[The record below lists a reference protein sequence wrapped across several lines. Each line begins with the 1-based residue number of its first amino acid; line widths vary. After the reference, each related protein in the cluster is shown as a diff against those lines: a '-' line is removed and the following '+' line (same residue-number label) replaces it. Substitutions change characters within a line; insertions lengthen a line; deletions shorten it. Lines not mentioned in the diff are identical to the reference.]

1 MAANWRVATAALRR
15 HLRSPPPTIRES
27 TGALSAANQRRSY
40 TTALAD
46 DDDDPR
52 GKWLTLPPFSPT
64 IDAAAVGKELSFGD
78 GDSIVKGST
87 DGSTTALRWIL
98 RCRPDLPRNLVQKLF
113 RLRQVRVKIVFFDD
127 FEVTGDKR
135 FVNVIQV
142 RRQVVVPMSCELQRS
157 QLKRV
162 AAKESLN
169 VGDRIYLPLSVGNDA
184 PPPAKKERFR
194 CSEEERKFVCSL
206 VLYKDP
212 AIIVLNKPHGMAVQ
226 GGTGVKTSIDELAAT
241 CLTFDKSESPRL
253 VHRLDRD
260 CSGLLVL
267 GRTQTAAT
275 LLHSIFREKTSGAS
289 AYGVKKNIKSLKRKY
304 LALVIGCPR
313 RQRGQISAP
322 LRKVSLHTVLAIR
335 MFHPS
340 KFCPLW
346 FDLRDDLSVHIAF
359 AVLVES
365 NSKLKTY
372 VECVVVDDGKS
383 DRITVNDNGELVSTQ
398 HAITEYRVVESSPH
412 GYTWLELRPLTGRKH
427 QLRVHCAEV
436 LGTPILGD
444 YKYGWQAHKTR
455 EPFVSSENTPT
466 KPSPSPFGLDMEG
479 GDVSSKQPHLHLH
492 SKQIDLPNI
501 CQLLEKLEVSPD
513 SDISDLDG
521 LKFDAPLPT
530 HMQLSFNL
538 LKSRVESSDN
548 C

>member
-1 MAANWRVATAALRR
+1 MAKWRLATATLRR
-15 HLRSPPPTIRES
+15 HLRSPSPTISSVFRDP
-27 TGALSAANQRRSY
+27 TGALSAANQRRRY
-40 TTALAD
+40 NTPE
-46 DDDDPR
+46 DPR

-64 IDAAAVGKELSFGD
+64 VDAAAIGKELSSD
-78 GDSIVKGST
+78 RDSAKGST
-87 DGSTTALRWIL
+87 DGSTTAIRWIL

-113 RLRQVRVKIVFFDD
+113 RLRQVRREMSLSCD
-127 FEVTGDKR
+127 GD
-135 FVNVIQV
+135 
-142 RRQVVVPMSCELQRS
+142 ELQRS

-162 AAKESLN
+162 SAKEPLN
-169 VGDRIYLPLSVGNDA
+169 LGDRIYLPISVDNDA
-184 PPPAKKERFR
+184 PPQPAKKESFR

-212 AIIVLNKPHGMAVQ
+212 AIIVLNKPHGLAVQ
-226 GGTGVKTSIDELAAT
+226 GGTGIKTSIDELAAT

-275 LLHSIFREKTSGAS
+275 VLHSLFREKTSGAS

-304 LALVIGCPR
+304 LALVIGFPR

-322 LRKVSLHTVLAIR
+322 LRK
-335 MFHPS
+335 
-340 KFCPLW
+340 
-346 FDLRDDLSVHIAF
+346 
-359 AVLVES
+359 
-365 NSKLKTY
+365 
-372 VECVVVDDGKS
+372 VVVDDGKS

-398 HAITEYRVVESSPH
+398 HAITEYRVIESSPH

-444 YKYGWQAHKTR
+444 YKYGWQAHKAR
-455 EPFVSSENTPT
+455 EPFVSSGNSNTPT
-466 KPSPSPFGLDMEG
+466 KPSLSLFGLDLDG

-501 CQLLEKLEVSPD
+501 SQLLEKLQVSSD
-513 SDISDLDG
+513 SDISDLGG
-521 LKFDAPLPT
+521 LKFDAPLPA

-538 LKSRVESSDN
+538 LKSRVETCDIAKPELVSLTDSN

>member
-1 MAANWRVATAALRR
+1 MAKWRLATATLRR
-15 HLRSPPPTIRES
+15 HLQSQSPSISSLKDTTKS
-27 TGALSAANQRRSY
+27 FSAAAAQQCRSY
-40 TTALAD
+40 SPAQTDNA
-46 DDDDPR
+46 R

-64 IDAAAVGKELSFGD
+64 VDGTAVGKELASE
-78 GDSIVKGST
+78 GDSITGST
-87 DGSTTALRWIL
+87 DSSTTTALRWIL
-98 RCRPDLPRNLVQKLF
+98 RCRPDLPRTLVQKLF
-113 RLRQVRVKIVFFDD
+113 RLRQVRREMSVSCDGD
-127 FEVTGDKR
+127 EV
-135 FVNVIQV
+135 
-142 RRQVVVPMSCELQRS
+142 QRS

-169 VGDRIYLPLSVGNDA
+169 VGDRIYLPLSVDNDA
-184 PPPAKKERFR
+184 PPPPAKKESFR

-212 AIIVLNKPHGMAVQ
+212 SIIVLNKPHGMAVQ
-226 GGTGVKTSIDELAAT
+226 GGTGIKTSIDELAAT

-267 GRTQTAAT
+267 ARTQTAAT
-275 LLHSIFREKTSGAS
+275 VLHSIFREKTSGAS

-304 LALVIGCPR
+304 MALVIGCPR

-322 LRKVSLHTVLAIR
+322 LRK
-335 MFHPS
+335 
-340 KFCPLW
+340 
-346 FDLRDDLSVHIAF
+346 
-359 AVLVES
+359 
-365 NSKLKTY
+365 
-372 VECVVVDDGKS
+372 VVVDDGKS

-398 HAITEYRVVESSPH
+398 HAITEYRVIESSPH

-436 LGTPILGD
+436 LGTPIVGD
-444 YKYGWQAHKTR
+444 YKYGWQAHKSR
-455 EPFVSSENTPT
+455 EPLVTSENTPT
-466 KPSPSPFGLDMEG
+466 KPQSSPFGLDLDG

-501 CQLLEKLEVSPD
+501 SQLLEKMQVSSD
-513 SDISDLDG
+513 SDISDIDS

-538 LKSRVESSDN
+538 LKSKVETCDKN
-548 C
+548 

>member
-1 MAANWRVATAALRR
+1 MANWRVATATLRR
-15 HLRSPPPTIRES
+15 HLRSPSPTIFAAFREY
-27 TGALSAANQRRSY
+27 TGALSAANHRRSY
-40 TTALAD
+40 TTGLAD
-46 DDDDPR
+46 DGDDPR

-64 IDAAAVGKELSFGD
+64 IDAASVGKELSFED
-78 GDSIVKGST
+78 GESIVKGST

-113 RLRQVRVKIVFFDD
+113 RLRQVRR
-127 FEVTGDKR
+127 EVPVSCDGD
-135 FVNVIQV
+135 
-142 RRQVVVPMSCELQRS
+142 ELQRS

-162 AAKESLN
+162 AAKESVN

-289 AYGVKKNIKSLKRKY
+289 AYGVKKNIKTLKRKY
-304 LALVIGCPR
+304 MALVIGCPR

-322 LRKVSLHTVLAIR
+322 LRK
-335 MFHPS
+335 
-340 KFCPLW
+340 
-346 FDLRDDLSVHIAF
+346 
-359 AVLVES
+359 
-365 NSKLKTY
+365 
-372 VECVVVDDGKS
+372 VVVDDGKS

-466 KPSPSPFGLDMEG
+466 KPSLSPFGLDMEG

-501 CQLLEKLEVSPD
+501 CDLLEKLHVSSD
-513 SDISDLDG
+513 SDISDIDS

-538 LKSRVESSDN
+538 LKSRVESCDN

>member
-1 MAANWRVATAALRR
+1 MAKWRLATATLRR
-15 HLRSPPPTIRES
+15 HLRSPSPTISSVFRDPS
-27 TGALSAANQRRSY
+27 GALSAANQRRSY
-40 TTALAD
+40 GTPLADD

-64 IDAAAVGKELSFGD
+64 IDAAAVGKELFSD
-78 GDSIVKGST
+78 GDSVKASS

-98 RCRPDLPRNLVQKLF
+98 RCRPDLPRTLVQKLF
-113 RLRQVRVKIVFFDD
+113 RLRQVRREMSLSCD
-127 FEVTGDKR
+127 GD
-135 FVNVIQV
+135 
-142 RRQVVVPMSCELQRS
+142 ELQRS

-169 VGDRIYLPLSVGNDA
+169 LGDRIYLPLSVNNDA
-184 PPPAKKERFR
+184 PPPAKKESFC

-212 AIIVLNKPHGMAVQ
+212 AIIVLNKPHGLAVQ
-226 GGTGVKTSIDELAAT
+226 GGTGIKISIDELAAT
-241 CLTFDKSESPRL
+241 CLTFGKSESPRL

-275 LLHSIFREKTSGAS
+275 VLHSIFREKTSGAS
-289 AYGVKKNIKSLKRKY
+289 AYSVKKNIKSLKRKY

-322 LRKVSLHTVLAIR
+322 LRKV
-335 MFHPS
+335 
-340 KFCPLW
+340 
-346 FDLRDDLSVHIAF
+346 
-359 AVLVES
+359 
-365 NSKLKTY
+365 
-372 VECVVVDDGKS
+372 VVDDGKS

-398 HAITEYRVVESSPH
+398 HAITEYRVIESSPH

-444 YKYGWQAHKTR
+444 YKYGWQAHKSR
-455 EPFVSSENTPT
+455 EPFVSSGNTPT
-466 KPSPSPFGLDMEG
+466 KPSLSPFGLDLDG

-501 CQLLEKLEVSPD
+501 SQLLEQLEVSSD
-513 SDISDLDG
+513 SDSSEHDC
-521 LKFDAPLPT
+521 LKFDAPLPA

-538 LKSRVESSDN
+538 LKSRVESCDN
-548 C
+548 S

>member
-1 MAANWRVATAALRR
+1 MANWRVATATLRR
-15 HLRSPPPTIRES
+15 HLRSPPPTIFTAFREP
-27 TGALSAANQRRSY
+27 TGSLSLANHRRSY
-40 TTALAD
+40 TTATLAD
-46 DDDDPR
+46 DDENDPR

-64 IDAAAVGKELSFGD
+64 IDAAAVGKELSFE
-78 GDSIVKGST
+78 VKGST
-87 DGSTTALRWIL
+87 DGGSTTALRWIL

-113 RLRQVRVKIVFFDD
+113 RLRQVRREIVP
-127 FEVTGDKR
+127 GD
-135 FVNVIQV
+135 
-142 RRQVVVPMSCELQRS
+142 ELQRS

-289 AYGVKKNIKSLKRKY
+289 AYGVKKNIKSLRRKY

-322 LRKVSLHTVLAIR
+322 LRK
-335 MFHPS
+335 
-340 KFCPLW
+340 
-346 FDLRDDLSVHIAF
+346 
-359 AVLVES
+359 
-365 NSKLKTY
+365 
-372 VECVVVDDGKS
+372 VVVDDGKS

-466 KPSPSPFGLDMEG
+466 KPSLSPFGLDMEG

-501 CQLLEKLEVSPD
+501 CQLLEKLQVSSD
-513 SDISDLDG
+513 SDISDLDN

-538 LKSRVESSDN
+538 LKSRVETCDN

>member
-1 MAANWRVATAALRR
+1 MAKWRLATATLRR
-15 HLRSPPPTIRES
+15 HLQSPSPTIS
-27 TGALSAANQRRSY
+27 AFKDPTKSLSAAAHQSRSY
-40 TTALAD
+40 STAQTD
-46 DDDDPR
+46 DSR

-64 IDAAAVGKELSFGD
+64 IDGTVVGKGLLSD
-78 GDSIVKGST
+78 GDSVKAST
-87 DGSTTALRWIL
+87 DNSKTTALRWIL
-98 RCRPDLPRNLVQKLF
+98 RCRPDLPRTLVQKLF
-113 RLRQVRVKIVFFDD
+113 RLRQVRREMSLSVD
-127 FEVTGDKR
+127 GD
-135 FVNVIQV
+135 
-142 RRQVVVPMSCELQRS
+142 ELQRS

-169 VGDRIYLPLSVGNDA
+169 VGDRIYLPLSVDNDT
-184 PPPAKKERFR
+184 PPTPPAKKESFK

-212 AIIVLNKPHGMAVQ
+212 AIIVLNKPHGLAVQ
-226 GGTGVKTSIDELAAT
+226 GGSGIKTSIDELAAT

-267 GRTQTAAT
+267 ARTQTAAT
-275 LLHSIFREKTSGAS
+275 VLHSIFREKTCGAS

-304 LALVIGCPR
+304 MALVIGCPR
-313 RQRGQISAP
+313 RQKGQISAP
-322 LRKVSLHTVLAIR
+322 LRK
-335 MFHPS
+335 
-340 KFCPLW
+340 
-346 FDLRDDLSVHIAF
+346 
-359 AVLVES
+359 
-365 NSKLKTY
+365 
-372 VECVVVDDGKS
+372 VVVDDGKS

-398 HAITEYRVVESSPH
+398 HAITEYKVIESSPH

-444 YKYGWQAHKTR
+444 YKYGWQAHKAR
-455 EPFVSSENTPT
+455 EPFVSSETSPT
-466 KPSPSPFGLDMEG
+466 KPSSSPFGLDLDG

-501 CQLLEKLEVSPD
+501 SQLLEKMQVSSD
-513 SDISDLDG
+513 SDISDLDS
-521 LKFDAPLPT
+521 LKFDAPLPS

-538 LKSRVESSDN
+538 LKSRVETCDKN
-548 C
+548 

>member
-15 HLRSPPPTIRES
+15 HLLSPPPIIFAAFRES

-40 TTALAD
+40 TTALADD

-64 IDAAAVGKELSFGD
+64 IDAAAVGKELSFDD
-78 GDSIVKGST
+78 GDSVVKGSN

-113 RLRQVRVKIVFFDD
+113 RLRQVR
-127 FEVTGDKR
+127 
-135 FVNVIQV
+135 
-142 RRQVVVPMSCELQRS
+142 RQVVVVPVSCELQRS

-184 PPPAKKERFR
+184 PQPAKKERFL

-322 LRKVSLHTVLAIR
+322 LRKV
-335 MFHPS
+335 
-340 KFCPLW
+340 
-346 FDLRDDLSVHIAF
+346 
-359 AVLVES
+359 
-365 NSKLKTY
+365 
-372 VECVVVDDGKS
+372 VVDDGKS

-455 EPFVSSENTPT
+455 EPFVSPENTRT
-466 KPSPSPFGLDMEG
+466 KTSSPFGLDMEG

-501 CQLLEKLEVSPD
+501 CQLLEKLEVSSD
-513 SDISDLDG
+513 SDISDLDS

-538 LKSRVESSDN
+538 LKSRVETCDY

>member
-1 MAANWRVATAALRR
+1 MANWRIATATLRR
-15 HLRSPPPTIRES
+15 HLRSPPPTI
-27 TGALSAANQRRSY
+27 SAAYRDPIRALYSANQLRSY
-40 TTALAD
+40 SSALAD
-46 DDDDPR
+46 DDDDDRR

-64 IDAAAVGKELSFGD
+64 IDAAAVGKELSFD
-78 GDSIVKGST
+78 GDSVAK
-87 DGSTTALRWIL
+87 GSTTALRWIL

-113 RLRQVRVKIVFFDD
+113 RLRQVRR
-127 FEVTGDKR
+127 EVPLSCDGD
-135 FVNVIQV
+135 
-142 RRQVVVPMSCELQRS
+142 ELQRS

-289 AYGVKKNIKSLKRKY
+289 AYGVKKNIKTLKRKY

-322 LRKVSLHTVLAIR
+322 LRKV
-335 MFHPS
+335 
-340 KFCPLW
+340 
-346 FDLRDDLSVHIAF
+346 
-359 AVLVES
+359 
-365 NSKLKTY
+365 
-372 VECVVVDDGKS
+372 VVDDGKS
-383 DRITVNDNGELVSTQ
+383 DRITVDDNGELVSTQ

-466 KPSPSPFGLDMEG
+466 KPSSSSPFGLDMEG

-501 CQLLEKLEVSPD
+501 YQLLEKLHVSSD
-513 SDISDLDG
+513 SDISDIDS

-538 LKSRVESSDN
+538 LKSRVET

>member
-1 MAANWRVATAALRR
+1 MSKWRLATATLRR
-15 HLRSPPPTIRES
+15 HLQSPSPTIS
-27 TGALSAANQRRSY
+27 TFKDPAIALSVANYCRSY
-40 TTALAD
+40 TTALN
-46 DDDDPR
+46 DDPR
-52 GKWLTLPPFSPT
+52 GMWLTLPPFSPT
-64 IDAAAVGKELSFGD
+64 VDGAAIGKELISD
-78 GDSIVKGST
+78 GNSVNGSANGST
-87 DGSTTALRWIL
+87 TTALRWIL
-98 RCRPDLPRNLVQKLF
+98 RCRPDLPRTLVQKLF
-113 RLRQVRVKIVFFDD
+113 RLRQVRREMSVSCD
-127 FEVTGDKR
+127 GD
-135 FVNVIQV
+135 
-142 RRQVVVPMSCELQRS
+142 ELQRS

-169 VGDRIYLPLSVGNDA
+169 VGDRIYLPLSVDNDMP
-184 PPPAKKERFR
+184 PPPAKKESFR

-226 GGTGVKTSIDELAAT
+226 GGTGIKTSIDELAAT
-241 CLTFDKSESPRL
+241 CLLFDKSESPRL

-267 GRTQTAAT
+267 ARTQTAAT
-275 LLHSIFREKTSGAS
+275 VLHSIFREKTCGAS

-322 LRKVSLHTVLAIR
+322 LRKV
-335 MFHPS
+335 
-340 KFCPLW
+340 
-346 FDLRDDLSVHIAF
+346 
-359 AVLVES
+359 
-365 NSKLKTY
+365 
-372 VECVVVDDGKS
+372 VVDDGKS

-398 HAITEYRVVESSPH
+398 HAITEYRVIESSPL

-444 YKYGWQAHKTR
+444 YKYGWQAHKSR
-455 EPFVSSENTPT
+455 EPFPSSGNTTT
-466 KPSPSPFGLDMEG
+466 KQPSSSPFGLDVEG
-479 GDVSSKQPHLHLH
+479 GDISSKQPHLHLH

-501 CQLLEKLEVSPD
+501 SQLLEKMQVSSD
-513 SDISDLDG
+513 SDLSELDS

-538 LKSRVESSDN
+538 LKSTVETCDN

>member
-113 RLRQVRVKIVFFDD
+113 RLR
-127 FEVTGDKR
+127 
-135 FVNVIQV
+135 QV

-322 LRKVSLHTVLAIR
+322 LRKV
-335 MFHPS
+335 
-340 KFCPLW
+340 
-346 FDLRDDLSVHIAF
+346 
-359 AVLVES
+359 
-365 NSKLKTY
+365 
-372 VECVVVDDGKS
+372 VVDDGKS

>member
-1 MAANWRVATAALRR
+1 MANWKVATAILRR
-15 HLRSPPPTIRES
+15 HLRSPPPTTFSSFRNPTIAFS
-27 TGALSAANQRRSY
+27 TTNHLPSY
-40 TTALAD
+40 TTPLAND
-46 DDDDPR
+46 DDDDDDRR

-64 IDAAAVGKELSFGD
+64 IDAAAVGKELSFD
-78 GDSIVKGST
+78 DNSVVKGST
-87 DGSTTALRWIL
+87 TTTTALRWIL
-98 RCRPDLPRNLVQKLF
+98 RCRPDLPRNLLLKLF
-113 RLRQVRVKIVFFDD
+113 RLRQVRRELSV
-127 FEVTGDKR
+127 
-135 FVNVIQV
+135 
-142 RRQVVVPMSCELQRS
+142 SCDGGEIQRS

-162 AAKESLN
+162 GAKESLN
-169 VGDRIYLPLSVGNDA
+169 VGDRIYLPLSVDNDA
-184 PPPAKKERFR
+184 PQPPAAAKKERFR

-206 VLYKDP
+206 VLYKD
-212 AIIVLNKPHGMAVQ
+212 ADIIVLNKPHGLAVQ

-322 LRKVSLHTVLAIR
+322 LRKV
-335 MFHPS
+335 
-340 KFCPLW
+340 
-346 FDLRDDLSVHIAF
+346 
-359 AVLVES
+359 
-365 NSKLKTY
+365 
-372 VECVVVDDGKS
+372 VVDDGKS

-398 HAITEYRVVESSPH
+398 HAITEYRVIESSPL
-412 GYTWLELRPLTGRKH
+412 GYSWLELRPLTGRKH

-444 YKYGWQAHKTR
+444 YKYGWQAHKSR
-455 EPFVSSENTPT
+455 EPVVSSGNTLT
-466 KPSPSPFGLDMEG
+466 KQASSSSSPFGLDLEG

-501 CQLLEKLEVSPD
+501 CQLLGKLQVSSD
-513 SDISDLDG
+513 SDISDLDS
-521 LKFDAPLPT
+521 LKFDAPLPA

-538 LKSRVESSDN
+538 LKSRVETCDN

>member
-1 MAANWRVATAALRR
+1 MAKWRLATATLRSY
-15 HLRSPPPTIRES
+15 LRSPSPTIYAVRNP
-27 TGALSAANQRRSY
+27 TRALSGSNQCRSY
-40 TTALAD
+40 STSLA
-46 DDDDPR
+46 DDDPR
-52 GKWLTLPPFSPT
+52 GKWLTLPPFST
-64 IDAAAVGKELSFGD
+64 TVDGSALGKELLSN
-78 GDSIVKGST
+78 GDSVKGST

-98 RCRPDLPRNLVQKLF
+98 RCRPDLPRNLVLKLF
-113 RLRQVRVKIVFFDD
+113 RLRQVRREMSLSCD
-127 FEVTGDKR
+127 GD
-135 FVNVIQV
+135 
-142 RRQVVVPMSCELQRS
+142 ELQRS

-162 AAKESLN
+162 AAKESLM
-169 VGDRIYLPLSVGNDA
+169 VGDRIYLPLSVDNDA
-184 PPPAKKERFR
+184 PPPAMKESFH

-226 GGTGVKTSIDELAAT
+226 GGTGIKTSIDELAGT

-267 GRTQTAAT
+267 ARTQTAAT
-275 LLHSIFREKTSGAS
+275 VLHSIFREKTTGAS

-313 RQRGQISAP
+313 RQKGQISAP
-322 LRKVSLHTVLAIR
+322 LRK
-335 MFHPS
+335 
-340 KFCPLW
+340 
-346 FDLRDDLSVHIAF
+346 
-359 AVLVES
+359 
-365 NSKLKTY
+365 
-372 VECVVVDDGKS
+372 VVVDDGKS

-398 HAITEYRVVESSPH
+398 HAITEYRVIETSPN

-444 YKYGWQAHKTR
+444 YKYGWQSHKSR
-455 EPFVSSENTPT
+455 EPFVSSGNTPT
-466 KPSPSPFGLDMEG
+466 KPPSSSPFGLDLEG

-501 CQLLEKLEVSPD
+501 SQLLEKMQVSSD
-513 SDISDLDG
+513 SDISDIDS

-538 LKSRVESSDN
+538 LKSRVQTCDN